1 MSPLHWPGKTVRL
14 ERHSLLDFRHRSN
27 SPHVSPAE
35 LYHDNSKLSPHI
47 LSELLASSVAVE
59 DIRGEFIRRRAAV
72 GWLDGTP
79 ALELE
84 DDHRELLTR
93 VARATDPDLHY
104 ALELRIV
111 TSELV
116 GSYEPVSDSLRLL
129 KELSARDRTRLTD
142 AVTLV
147 HTSAP
152 VVDASPL
159 LLLMGSF
166 ARNEILFGARGYRRT
181 LLEAGRLA
189 EAIGVQARRLGLEA
203 RPVYDF
209 LDRDIDAVMEA
220 DGLELGCLV
229 VFELLGSRHVE

>member
-14 ERHSLLDFRHRSN
+14 ERHSLLDFRNRSN
-27 SPHVSPAE
+27 SPHVSAAE
-35 LYHDNSKLSPHI
+35 LYHDNSKLFPHI
-47 LSELLASSVAVE
+47 LPELLASSIAAE
-59 DIRGEFIRRRAAV
+59 DIRREFIRRRAAV
-72 GWLDGTP
+72 GGLDGTP

-84 DDHRELLTR
+84 DNYRELLTR
-93 VARATDPDLHY
+93 VARGAEPDLHY

-111 TSELV
+111 TGELV
-116 GSYEPVSDSLRLL
+116 GSYEPISDSLQLV
-129 KELSARDRTRLTD
+129 KELSARERARLTG
-142 AVTLV
+142 AVALM

-152 VVDASPL
+152 AGDASPL
-159 LLLMGSF
+159 LLIMGSF
-166 ARNEILFGARGYRRT
+166 ARNDILFGARGYRRT

-189 EAIGVQARRLGLEA
+189 EAIGVQARCLGLEA

-220 DGLELGCLV
+220 DGVELGCLV